1 MAIINAD
8 GLILGR
14 LASIV
19 AKRLLLGEEIAI
31 VNIEKAVISGSEEN
45 IFKEYKAMRDKG
57 SREKGPYFP
66 RMPDQIMKRTIRG
79 MLPYRQ
85 KKGRE
90 ALARLRI
97 YIGIPD
103 ELKSKE
109 KEFES
114 IELASMSRLS
124 SARYMTLG
132 EVSKML
138 GAKF

>member
-8 GLILGR
+8 GLIVGR
-14 LASIV
+14 LASTV
-19 AKRLLLGEEIAI
+19 AKRLLLGEEISI
-31 VNIEKAVISGSEEN
+31 VNIEKAVLSGDETN
-45 IFKEYKAMRDKG
+45 TFKEYKVMKDKG

-66 RMPDQIMKRTIRG
+66 RMPDLIMKRAIRG
-79 MLPYRQ
+79 MVPYRR
-85 KKGRE
+85 KTGRE

-97 YIGIPD
+97 YIGVPD

-114 IELASMSRLS
+114 LELASMSRLS
-124 SARYMTLG
+124 SARYMRLG
-132 EVSKML
+132 DLSKML

>member
-45 IFKEYKAMRDKG
+45 TFKEYKAMRDKG

-66 RMPDQIMKRTIRG
+66 RMPDQIMKRTIRS

-85 KKGRE
+85 KKGKE

-103 ELKSKE
+103 ELKSRE
-109 KEFES
+109 MEFES

-124 SARYMTLG
+124 LAKYIKLG
-132 EVSKML
+132 DLSKML